1 MSSLDTLLDQEHE
14 HLRGAVARINSIG
27 VDVLV
32 VEQTVSRFA
41 RELLLERG
49 VSLVINAKP
58 SCVRRLERVTGAVAI
73 GALDQLREEC
83 VGSCG
88 TFRVETHTVG
98 DVGELESGSNRGG
111 TKGTDEGTNGS
122 TTMMS
127 FGGCA
132 VVGGGCCV
140 LLRGASE
147 EKLKVVKAAVRDATL
162 AEVHGRRG
170 ALWRGARGH
179 SARPGID
186 PATAALSF
194 ERFRISACSFCAST
208 GHLCDAPNDAIETV
222 MPYGEGDL
230 PLGEF
235 LREATSPPVERERCS
250 NPECDEPPESHV
262 RTYYLRGGR
271 ATLRLFRPA
280 DAKGA
285 EGADTAV
292 HDAVVHWTRRRVRR
306 TETAGLGALGLY
318 LADVSDSACVPR
330 ALPREALEMSL
341 GRFLETAVASNDSA
355 YLDHAH
361 FFAIGGAVACF
372 SFDVVSALRVSP
384 PTEVIAAA
392 EPAGDVKVKD
402 ALSASGSTDPN
413 EGALLETP
421 ETRLDAMDADPG
433 GCVARYL
440 RTSEYA
446 VHLAAA
452 RWAAANPPSSATGG
466 TGTFF
471 LTLVLAIGLT

>member
-1 MSSLDTLLDQEHE
+1 LSSLDTLLDQEHE

-98 DVGELESGSNRGG
+98 DVSELESGSNRGG
-111 TKGTDEGTNGS
+111 TKGNSEGTNGS

-250 NPECDEPPESHV
+250 NPECDEPPQ
-262 RTYYLRGGR
+262 
-271 ATLRLFRPA
+271 
-280 DAKGA
+280 
-285 EGADTAV
+285 
-292 HDAVVHWTRRRVRR
+292 
-306 TETAGLGALGLY
+306 
-318 LADVSDSACVPR
+318 
-330 ALPREALEMSL
+330 
-341 GRFLETAVASNDSA
+341 
-355 YLDHAH
+355 
-361 FFAIGGAVACF
+361 
-372 SFDVVSALRVSP
+372 
-384 PTEVIAAA
+384 
-392 EPAGDVKVKD
+392 
-402 ALSASGSTDPN
+402 
-413 EGALLETP
+413 
-421 ETRLDAMDADPG
+421 
-433 GCVARYL
+433 
-440 RTSEYA
+440 
-446 VHLAAA
+446 
-452 RWAAANPPSSATGG
+452 
-466 TGTFF
+466 
-471 LTLVLAIGLT
+471 